1 MNRKLQF
8 LVDRL
13 KKIDYKSY
21 PVSKTYNV
29 VLKPYGQKTN
39 YTKEFKDLLKIVSS
53 VSKLHKP
60 KKIFEKPKKIF
71 EKPKKIFEKPTE
83 KVTNKQ
89 TLFHLLGKKNILH
102 KNVIF
107 ERIKTKLDGYILKVR
122 RGGFDCYSE
131 LYFKTLDNEL
141 CILPRSMTIQHLKNI
156 KYNVVENFNK
166 HNLYKINNFSSK
178 DFKKSDID
186 DVFANNKNITFNM
199 LKIYGIVFQTNI
211 IYIDKNDIQFMT
223 NFIPNRVSIILTED
237 NDYLY
242 SIKIRGVPYIR
253 GERLMNILDINRVI
267 RHQNI
272 NSFNLKKLQNLCKMK
287 NMDYRKMGKTKKINK
302 TKEELVKELCNIN

>member
-1 MNRKLQF
+1 
-8 LVDRL
+8 
-13 KKIDYKSY
+13 
-21 PVSKTYNV
+21 
-29 VLKPYGQKTN
+29 
-39 YTKEFKDLLKIVSS
+39 
-53 VSKLHKP
+53 
-60 KKIFEKPKKIF
+60 
-71 EKPKKIFEKPTE
+71 
-83 KVTNKQ
+83 
-89 TLFHLLGKKNILH
+89 
-102 KNVIF
+102 
-107 ERIKTKLDGYILKVR
+107 
-122 RGGFDCYSE
+122 
-131 LYFKTLDNEL
+131 
-141 CILPRSMTIQHLKNI
+141 MTIQHLKNI